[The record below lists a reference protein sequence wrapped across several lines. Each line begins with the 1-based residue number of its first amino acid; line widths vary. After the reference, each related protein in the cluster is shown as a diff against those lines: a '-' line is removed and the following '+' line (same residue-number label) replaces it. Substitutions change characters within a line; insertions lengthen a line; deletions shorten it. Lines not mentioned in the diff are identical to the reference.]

1 MGLLGHVQ
9 GQISCSLELTPLET
23 GAAHRQGT
31 DPLQGAFHGGG
42 HGAGAEHVGAEVG
55 AVVDARQHQ
64 IRCFVHQFAQGQL
77 HAIGR
82 CAAAGPGGHARCKQF
97 VRPFGAQ
104 GGLQGQAVAGG
115 GAFLVGADHRDLVT
129 PGGRGRSQGAD
140 PLGEDPVV
148 IADQDPH
155 GSADGWG
162 EPKRAGCLQS
172 GPFRLCSV
180 SAPVTL
186 QQLTDQL
193 DALEQQASAEIA
205 EAADAAALEQL
216 RVGLLGKKG
225 RLSGVLGAMGKL
237 PGQERPVV
245 GQRANVLKTQ
255 VQTLLSDRLQA
266 VQQAAMAE
274 RIARESIDVT
284 APPSGIPM
292 GHRHPLITTT
302 EEIVDLFLGLGY
314 SVAEGPEV
322 EKDHY
327 NFTAL
332 NIPEDHPARDMQDTF
347 YLGADLL
354 MRTHTSPVQIRHLEQ
369 NPPPVRIV
377 APGRV
382 YRRDAV
388 DATHSPVFHQVE
400 VLAIDEGLDFSHL
413 RGTVMA
419 FLKAFFGDLPVRFR
433 ASYFPFT
440 EPSAEVDVQWR
451 GRWLEVMGCGMVDP
465 AVLEGLGLD
474 PERYSGFAAGL
485 GVERFCM
492 VRHGIDDI
500 RRLYTSDLRFLEQ
513 F

>member
-1 MGLLGHVQ
+1 M
-9 GQISCSLELTPLET
+9 
-23 GAAHRQGT
+23 
-31 DPLQGAFHGGG
+31 
-42 HGAGAEHVGAEVG
+42 
-55 AVVDARQHQ
+55 
-64 IRCFVHQFAQGQL
+64 
-77 HAIGR
+77 
-82 CAAAGPGGHARCKQF
+82 
-97 VRPFGAQ
+97 
-104 GGLQGQAVAGG
+104 
-115 GAFLVGADHRDLVT
+115 
-129 PGGRGRSQGAD
+129 
-140 PLGEDPVV
+140 
-148 IADQDPH
+148 
-155 GSADGWG
+155 SAT
-162 EPKRAGCLQS
+162 
-172 GPFRLCSV
+172 
-180 SAPVTL
+180 VTL
-186 QQLTDQL
+186 QQLTEQL
-193 DALEQQASAEIA
+193 DALEQQA
-205 EAADAAALEQL
+205 AADIADAVDAQALEQL

-225 RLSGVLGAMGKL
+225 KLSGVLGAMGKL
-237 PGQERPVV
+237 SGSDRPVV

-255 VQTLLSDRLQA
+255 VQTLLADRLQ
-266 VQQAAMAE
+266 VVKQAAMAE
-274 RIARESIDVT
+274 RIARERLDVT
-284 APPSGIPM
+284 APASGIPM

-322 EKDHY
+322 EQDHY

-332 NIPEDHPARDMQDTF
+332 NIPEDHPARDMQDTY
-347 YLGADLL
+347 YLQNDLL
-354 MRTHTSPVQIRHLEQ
+354 LRTHTSPVQIRYLEQ
-369 NPPPVRIV
+369 TPPPVRII

-382 YRRDAV
+382 YRRDAA
-388 DATHSPVFHQVE
+388 DATHSAVFHQVE

-419 FLKAFFGDLPVRFR
+419 FLKAFFGDVPVRFR

-474 PERYSGFAAGL
+474 PERWSGFAAGL

>member
-1 MGLLGHVQ
+1 
-9 GQISCSLELTPLET
+9 
-23 GAAHRQGT
+23 
-31 DPLQGAFHGGG
+31 
-42 HGAGAEHVGAEVG
+42 
-55 AVVDARQHQ
+55 
-64 IRCFVHQFAQGQL
+64 
-77 HAIGR
+77 
-82 CAAAGPGGHARCKQF
+82 
-97 VRPFGAQ
+97 
-104 GGLQGQAVAGG
+104 
-115 GAFLVGADHRDLVT
+115 
-129 PGGRGRSQGAD
+129 
-140 PLGEDPVV
+140 
-148 IADQDPH
+148 
-155 GSADGWG
+155 
-162 EPKRAGCLQS
+162 
-172 GPFRLCSV
+172 V

-193 DALEQQASAEIA
+193 DALEQQAAAEIA

-225 RLSGVLGAMGKL
+225 RISGVLGAMGKL
-237 PGQERPVV
+237 PGQERTLV

-255 VQTLLSDRLQA
+255 VQSLLGERLQA
-266 VQQAAMAE
+266 VKQAAMAE
-274 RIARESIDVT
+274 RIAKESLDVT
-284 APPSGIPM
+284 APATGVPM

-322 EKDHY
+322 ERDHY

-347 YLGADLL
+347 YLGGDLL
-354 MRTHTSPVQIRHLEQ
+354 MRTHTSPVQIRHLEE

>member
-1 MGLLGHVQ
+1 M
-9 GQISCSLELTPLET
+9 
-23 GAAHRQGT
+23 
-31 DPLQGAFHGGG
+31 
-42 HGAGAEHVGAEVG
+42 
-55 AVVDARQHQ
+55 
-64 IRCFVHQFAQGQL
+64 
-77 HAIGR
+77 
-82 CAAAGPGGHARCKQF
+82 
-97 VRPFGAQ
+97 
-104 GGLQGQAVAGG
+104 
-115 GAFLVGADHRDLVT
+115 
-129 PGGRGRSQGAD
+129 
-140 PLGEDPVV
+140 
-148 IADQDPH
+148 
-155 GSADGWG
+155 
-162 EPKRAGCLQS
+162 
-172 GPFRLCSV
+172 

-193 DALEQQASAEIA
+193 DALEQQAAAEIA
-205 EAADAAALEQL
+205 QAADAAALEKL

-225 RLSGVLGAMGKL
+225 RISGVLGAMGKL
-237 PGQERPVV
+237 PGQERPLV

-255 VQTLLSDRLQA
+255 VQSLLGERLQA
-266 VQQAAMAE
+266 VKQAAMAE
-274 RIARESIDVT
+274 RIAKESLDVT
-284 APPSGIPM
+284 APASGVPM

-322 EKDHY
+322 ERDHY

-347 YLGADLL
+347 YLGGDLL
-354 MRTHTSPVQIRHLEQ
+354 MRTHTSPVQIRHLEE

>member
-1 MGLLGHVQ
+1 M
-9 GQISCSLELTPLET
+9 
-23 GAAHRQGT
+23 
-31 DPLQGAFHGGG
+31 
-42 HGAGAEHVGAEVG
+42 
-55 AVVDARQHQ
+55 
-64 IRCFVHQFAQGQL
+64 
-77 HAIGR
+77 
-82 CAAAGPGGHARCKQF
+82 
-97 VRPFGAQ
+97 
-104 GGLQGQAVAGG
+104 
-115 GAFLVGADHRDLVT
+115 
-129 PGGRGRSQGAD
+129 
-140 PLGEDPVV
+140 
-148 IADQDPH
+148 
-155 GSADGWG
+155 
-162 EPKRAGCLQS
+162 
-172 GPFRLCSV
+172 

-193 DALEQQASAEIA
+193 DALEQQATDEIA
-205 EAADAAALEQL
+205 AAADGQALEQL

-225 RLSGVLGAMGKL
+225 RLSAVLGAMGKL
-237 PGQERPVV
+237 PGPERPLV

-255 VQTLLSDRLQA
+255 VQQRLADRLKA
-266 VQQAAMAE
+266 VNEAAMTA
-274 RIARESIDVT
+274 RIASETLDVT
-284 APPSGIPM
+284 APASGVPM
-292 GHRHPLITTT
+292 GHRHPLISTT

-322 EKDHY
+322 EQDHY

-347 YLGADLL
+347 YLKGDKLL
-354 MRTHTSPVQIRHLEQ
+354 RTHTSPVQIRHLEQ

-474 PERYSGFAAGL
+474 PERWSGFAAGL

>member
-1 MGLLGHVQ
+1 M
-9 GQISCSLELTPLET
+9 
-23 GAAHRQGT
+23 
-31 DPLQGAFHGGG
+31 
-42 HGAGAEHVGAEVG
+42 
-55 AVVDARQHQ
+55 
-64 IRCFVHQFAQGQL
+64 
-77 HAIGR
+77 
-82 CAAAGPGGHARCKQF
+82 
-97 VRPFGAQ
+97 
-104 GGLQGQAVAGG
+104 
-115 GAFLVGADHRDLVT
+115 
-129 PGGRGRSQGAD
+129 
-140 PLGEDPVV
+140 
-148 IADQDPH
+148 
-155 GSADGWG
+155 
-162 EPKRAGCLQS
+162 
-172 GPFRLCSV
+172 

-474 PERYSGFAAGL
+474 PGAL
-485 GVERFCM
+485 QRF
-492 VRHGIDDI
+492 RRRPWGGALLHGAPWH
-500 RRLYTSDLRFLEQ
+500 
-513 F
+513 

>member
-1 MGLLGHVQ
+1 
-9 GQISCSLELTPLET
+9 
-23 GAAHRQGT
+23 
-31 DPLQGAFHGGG
+31 
-42 HGAGAEHVGAEVG
+42 
-55 AVVDARQHQ
+55 
-64 IRCFVHQFAQGQL
+64 
-77 HAIGR
+77 
-82 CAAAGPGGHARCKQF
+82 
-97 VRPFGAQ
+97 
-104 GGLQGQAVAGG
+104 
-115 GAFLVGADHRDLVT
+115 
-129 PGGRGRSQGAD
+129 
-140 PLGEDPVV
+140 
-148 IADQDPH
+148 
-155 GSADGWG
+155 
-162 EPKRAGCLQS
+162 
-172 GPFRLCSV
+172 
-180 SAPVTL
+180 
-186 QQLTDQL
+186 
-193 DALEQQASAEIA
+193 
-205 EAADAAALEQL
+205 
-216 RVGLLGKKG
+216 
-225 RLSGVLGAMGKL
+225 MGKL
-237 PGQERPVV
+237 PGSERPLV

-255 VQTLLSDRLQA
+255 VQSLLAERLAA
-266 VQQAAMAE
+266 VKQAAMAE

-284 APPSGIPM
+284 APASGIPM

-347 YLGADLL
+347 YLQGDLL
-354 MRTHTSPVQIRHLEQ
+354 LRTHTSPVQIRHLEQ

>member
-1 MGLLGHVQ
+1 
-9 GQISCSLELTPLET
+9 
-23 GAAHRQGT
+23 
-31 DPLQGAFHGGG
+31 
-42 HGAGAEHVGAEVG
+42 
-55 AVVDARQHQ
+55 
-64 IRCFVHQFAQGQL
+64 
-77 HAIGR
+77 
-82 CAAAGPGGHARCKQF
+82 
-97 VRPFGAQ
+97 
-104 GGLQGQAVAGG
+104 
-115 GAFLVGADHRDLVT
+115 
-129 PGGRGRSQGAD
+129 
-140 PLGEDPVV
+140 
-148 IADQDPH
+148 
-155 GSADGWG
+155 
-162 EPKRAGCLQS
+162 
-172 GPFRLCSV
+172 V
-180 SAPVTL
+180 SATVSL

-193 DALEQQASAEIA
+193 EALE
-205 EAADAAALEQL
+205 ADAAEAIASATDAEALEQL

-225 RLSGVLGAMGKL
+225 RLSGVLGAMGRL
-237 PGQERPVV
+237 PGDERPLV

-255 VQTLLSDRLQA
+255 VQELLSQRLQA
-266 VQQAAMAE
+266 VKRAAMEA
-274 RIARESIDVT
+274 RIAAETLDVT
-284 APPSGIPM
+284 AAASGMPV

-302 EEIVDLFLGLGY
+302 EEIVDLFCGLGY
-314 SVAEGPEV
+314 QVAEGPEV
-322 EKDHY
+322 ESDHY

-332 NIPEDHPARDMQDTF
+332 NIPADHPARDMQDTF
-347 YLGADLL
+347 YLQDNLL
-354 MRTHTSPVQIRHLEQ
+354 LRTHTSPVQIRHLEQ

-474 PERYSGFAAGL
+474 PDRWSGFAAGL

>member
-1 MGLLGHVQ
+1 M
-9 GQISCSLELTPLET
+9 
-23 GAAHRQGT
+23 
-31 DPLQGAFHGGG
+31 
-42 HGAGAEHVGAEVG
+42 
-55 AVVDARQHQ
+55 
-64 IRCFVHQFAQGQL
+64 
-77 HAIGR
+77 
-82 CAAAGPGGHARCKQF
+82 
-97 VRPFGAQ
+97 
-104 GGLQGQAVAGG
+104 
-115 GAFLVGADHRDLVT
+115 
-129 PGGRGRSQGAD
+129 
-140 PLGEDPVV
+140 
-148 IADQDPH
+148 
-155 GSADGWG
+155 
-162 EPKRAGCLQS
+162 
-172 GPFRLCSV
+172 

-193 DALEQQASAEIA
+193 DALEQQAAAEIA
-205 EAADAAALEQL
+205 EAVDAAALEQL

-225 RLSGVLGAMGKL
+225 RISGVLGAMGKL
-237 PGQERPVV
+237 PGEERPLV

-255 VQTLLSDRLQA
+255 VQSLLGERLQA
-266 VQQAAMAE
+266 VKQAAMAE
-274 RIARESIDVT
+274 RIARESLDVT
-284 APPSGIPM
+284 APASGVRM

-322 EKDHY
+322 ERDHY

-347 YLGADLL
+347 YLGGDLL
-354 MRTHTSPVQIRHLEQ
+354 MRTHTSPVQIRHLEE

>member
-1 MGLLGHVQ
+1 
-9 GQISCSLELTPLET
+9 
-23 GAAHRQGT
+23 
-31 DPLQGAFHGGG
+31 
-42 HGAGAEHVGAEVG
+42 
-55 AVVDARQHQ
+55 
-64 IRCFVHQFAQGQL
+64 
-77 HAIGR
+77 
-82 CAAAGPGGHARCKQF
+82 
-97 VRPFGAQ
+97 
-104 GGLQGQAVAGG
+104 
-115 GAFLVGADHRDLVT
+115 
-129 PGGRGRSQGAD
+129 
-140 PLGEDPVV
+140 
-148 IADQDPH
+148 
-155 GSADGWG
+155 
-162 EPKRAGCLQS
+162 
-172 GPFRLCSV
+172 V
-180 SAPVTL
+180 SATISL

-193 DALEQQASAEIA
+193 DALEAEAVSAIA
-205 EAADAAALEQL
+205 AAADADALEQL
-216 RVGLLGKKG
+216 RVSLLGKKG

-237 PGQERPVV
+237 PSEERPLV

-255 VQTLLSDRLQA
+255 VQNLLGERLQVVKAAALADRLL
-266 VQQAAMAE
+266 
-274 RIARESIDVT
+274 RETIDVT
-284 APPSGIPM
+284 APASGIPV

-302 EEIVDLFLGLGY
+302 EQIVDLFCGLGY
-314 SVAEGPEV
+314 RVAEGPEV
-322 EKDHY
+322 ETDHY
-327 NFTAL
+327 NFSAL

-347 YLGADLL
+347 YLGGNLL
-354 MRTHTSPVQIRHLEQ
+354 LRTHTSPVQIRYLEE

-419 FLKAFFGDLPVRFR
+419 FLKAFFGDMPVRFR

-474 PERYSGFAAGL
+474 PERWSGFAAGL

>member
-1 MGLLGHVQ
+1 MSAT
-9 GQISCSLELTPLET
+9 IS
-23 GAAHRQGT
+23 
-31 DPLQGAFHGGG
+31 
-42 HGAGAEHVGAEVG
+42 
-55 AVVDARQHQ
+55 
-64 IRCFVHQFAQGQL
+64 
-77 HAIGR
+77 
-82 CAAAGPGGHARCKQF
+82 
-97 VRPFGAQ
+97 
-104 GGLQGQAVAGG
+104 
-115 GAFLVGADHRDLVT
+115 
-129 PGGRGRSQGAD
+129 
-140 PLGEDPVV
+140 
-148 IADQDPH
+148 
-155 GSADGWG
+155 
-162 EPKRAGCLQS
+162 
-172 GPFRLCSV
+172 
-180 SAPVTL
+180 L

-193 DALEQQASAEIA
+193 DALEAEAVSAIA
-205 EAADAAALEQL
+205 AAADADALEQL
-216 RVGLLGKKG
+216 RVSLLGKKG

-237 PGQERPVV
+237 PSEERPLV

-255 VQTLLSDRLQA
+255 VQNLLGERLQVVKAAALADRLL
-266 VQQAAMAE
+266 
-274 RIARESIDVT
+274 RETIDVT
-284 APPSGIPM
+284 APASGIPV

-302 EEIVDLFLGLGY
+302 EQIVDLFCGLGY
-314 SVAEGPEV
+314 RVAEGPEV
-322 EKDHY
+322 ETDHY
-327 NFTAL
+327 NFSAL

-347 YLGADLL
+347 YLGGNLL
-354 MRTHTSPVQIRHLEQ
+354 LRTHTSPVQIRYLEE

-419 FLKAFFGDLPVRFR
+419 FLKAFFGDMPVRFR

-474 PERYSGFAAGL
+474 PERWSGFAAGL

>member
-1 MGLLGHVQ
+1 M
-9 GQISCSLELTPLET
+9 
-23 GAAHRQGT
+23 
-31 DPLQGAFHGGG
+31 
-42 HGAGAEHVGAEVG
+42 
-55 AVVDARQHQ
+55 
-64 IRCFVHQFAQGQL
+64 
-77 HAIGR
+77 
-82 CAAAGPGGHARCKQF
+82 
-97 VRPFGAQ
+97 
-104 GGLQGQAVAGG
+104 
-115 GAFLVGADHRDLVT
+115 
-129 PGGRGRSQGAD
+129 
-140 PLGEDPVV
+140 
-148 IADQDPH
+148 
-155 GSADGWG
+155 
-162 EPKRAGCLQS
+162 
-172 GPFRLCSV
+172 

-193 DALEQQASAEIA
+193 DALEQQAADEIA
-205 EAADAAALEQL
+205 AAADGQALEQL

-225 RLSGVLGAMGKL
+225 RLSAVLGAMGKL
-237 PGQERPVV
+237 PGPERPLV

-255 VQTLLSDRLQA
+255 VQQRLADRLKA
-266 VQQAAMAE
+266 VNEAAMTA
-274 RIARESIDVT
+274 RIASETLDVT
-284 APPSGIPM
+284 APASGVPM
-292 GHRHPLITTT
+292 GHRHPLISTT

-322 EKDHY
+322 EQDYY
-327 NFTAL
+327 NFSAL

-347 YLGADLL
+347 YLKGDKLL
-354 MRTHTSPVQIRHLEQ
+354 RTHTSPVQIRHLEQ

-474 PERYSGFAAGL
+474 PERWSGFAAGL

>member
-1 MGLLGHVQ
+1 MSAT
-9 GQISCSLELTPLET
+9 IS
-23 GAAHRQGT
+23 
-31 DPLQGAFHGGG
+31 
-42 HGAGAEHVGAEVG
+42 
-55 AVVDARQHQ
+55 
-64 IRCFVHQFAQGQL
+64 
-77 HAIGR
+77 
-82 CAAAGPGGHARCKQF
+82 
-97 VRPFGAQ
+97 
-104 GGLQGQAVAGG
+104 
-115 GAFLVGADHRDLVT
+115 
-129 PGGRGRSQGAD
+129 
-140 PLGEDPVV
+140 
-148 IADQDPH
+148 
-155 GSADGWG
+155 
-162 EPKRAGCLQS
+162 
-172 GPFRLCSV
+172 
-180 SAPVTL
+180 L

-193 DALEQQASAEIA
+193 DALEAEAVSAIA
-205 EAADAAALEQL
+205 AAADADALEQL
-216 RVGLLGKKG
+216 RVSLLGKKG

-237 PGQERPVV
+237 PSEERPLV

-255 VQTLLSDRLQA
+255 VQNLLGERLQA
-266 VQQAAMAE
+266 VKAAALAD
-274 RIARESIDVT
+274 RLLRETIDVT
-284 APPSGIPM
+284 APASGIPV

-302 EEIVDLFLGLGY
+302 EQIVDLFCGLGY
-314 SVAEGPEV
+314 RVAEGPEV
-322 EKDHY
+322 ETDHY
-327 NFTAL
+327 NFSAL

-347 YLGADLL
+347 YLGGNLL
-354 MRTHTSPVQIRHLEQ
+354 LRTHTSPVQIRYLEQ

-419 FLKAFFGDLPVRFR
+419 FLKAFFGDMPVRFR

-474 PERYSGFAAGL
+474 PERWSGFAAGL

>member
-1 MGLLGHVQ
+1 M
-9 GQISCSLELTPLET
+9 
-23 GAAHRQGT
+23 
-31 DPLQGAFHGGG
+31 
-42 HGAGAEHVGAEVG
+42 
-55 AVVDARQHQ
+55 
-64 IRCFVHQFAQGQL
+64 
-77 HAIGR
+77 
-82 CAAAGPGGHARCKQF
+82 
-97 VRPFGAQ
+97 
-104 GGLQGQAVAGG
+104 
-115 GAFLVGADHRDLVT
+115 
-129 PGGRGRSQGAD
+129 
-140 PLGEDPVV
+140 
-148 IADQDPH
+148 
-155 GSADGWG
+155 
-162 EPKRAGCLQS
+162 
-172 GPFRLCSV
+172 

-193 DALEQQASAEIA
+193 DALEQQAAAEIA

-225 RLSGVLGAMGKL
+225 RISGVLGAMGKL
-237 PGQERPVV
+237 PGEERPLV

-255 VQTLLSDRLQA
+255 VQSLLGDRLQA
-266 VQQAAMAE
+266 MKQAAMAE
-274 RIARESIDVT
+274 RIARESLDVT
-284 APPSGIPM
+284 APASGVPM

-322 EKDHY
+322 ERDHY

-347 YLGADLL
+347 YLGGDLL
-354 MRTHTSPVQIRHLEQ
+354 MRTHTSPVQIRHLEE

>member
-1 MGLLGHVQ
+1 MSAI
-9 GQISCSLELTPLET
+9 ISL
-23 GAAHRQGT
+23 
-31 DPLQGAFHGGG
+31 
-42 HGAGAEHVGAEVG
+42 
-55 AVVDARQHQ
+55 
-64 IRCFVHQFAQGQL
+64 
-77 HAIGR
+77 
-82 CAAAGPGGHARCKQF
+82 K
-97 VRPFGAQ
+97 
-104 GGLQGQAVAGG
+104 
-115 GAFLVGADHRDLVT
+115 
-129 PGGRGRSQGAD
+129 
-140 PLGEDPVV
+140 
-148 IADQDPH
+148 
-155 GSADGWG
+155 
-162 EPKRAGCLQS
+162 
-172 GPFRLCSV
+172 
-180 SAPVTL
+180 
-186 QQLTDQL
+186 QLTDQL
-193 DALEQQASAEIA
+193 DALEA
-205 EAADAAALEQL
+205 EAVSAIRAATDADGLEQL
-216 RVGLLGKKG
+216 RVSLLGKKG

-237 PGQERPVV
+237 PGNERPLV

-255 VQTLLSDRLQA
+255 VQELLAERLQA
-266 VQQAAMAE
+266 VKSAALAE
-274 RIARESIDVT
+274 RLARETIDVT

-302 EEIVDLFLGLGY
+302 EQIVDLFCGLGY
-314 SVAEGPEV
+314 RVAEGPEV
-322 EKDHY
+322 ETDYY
-327 NFTAL
+327 NFSAL

-347 YLGADLL
+347 YLGGNLL
-354 MRTHTSPVQIRHLEQ
+354 LRTHTSPVQIRYLEQ

-419 FLKAFFGDLPVRFR
+419 FLKAFFGDMPVRFR

-474 PERYSGFAAGL
+474 PERWSGFAAGL

>member
-1 MGLLGHVQ
+1 ML
-9 GQISCSLELTPLET
+9 
-23 GAAHRQGT
+23 
-31 DPLQGAFHGGG
+31 
-42 HGAGAEHVGAEVG
+42 
-55 AVVDARQHQ
+55 
-64 IRCFVHQFAQGQL
+64 
-77 HAIGR
+77 
-82 CAAAGPGGHARCKQF
+82 
-97 VRPFGAQ
+97 
-104 GGLQGQAVAGG
+104 
-115 GAFLVGADHRDLVT
+115 
-129 PGGRGRSQGAD
+129 
-140 PLGEDPVV
+140 
-148 IADQDPH
+148 
-155 GSADGWG
+155 G
-162 EPKRAGCLQS
+162 EPKRPGCLQS
-172 GPFRLCSV
+172 AALRQSSV
-180 SAPVTL
+180 SATVSL

-193 DALEQQASAEIA
+193 DALEQRAAAEIA
-205 EAADAAALEQL
+205 DAADAQALEEL

-225 RLSGVLGAMGKL
+225 RISAVLGAMGKL
-237 PGQERPVV
+237 PGDERPLV

-266 VQQAAMAE
+266 VKQVAMDE
-274 RIARESIDVT
+274 RIARETLDVT
-284 APPSGIPM
+284 APASGIPM

-322 EKDHY
+322 EQDHY

-332 NIPEDHPARDMQDTF
+332 NIPPDHPARDMQDTF
-347 YLGADLL
+347 YLQGDRLL
-354 MRTHTSPVQIRHLEQ
+354 RTHTSPVQIRHLEQ

-400 VLAIDEGLDFSHL
+400 VLAIDEGLNFSHL

-451 GRWLEVMGCGMVDP
+451 GKWLEVMGCGMVDP

-474 PERYSGFAAGL
+474 PERWSGFAAGL

-492 VRHGIDDI
+492 VRHGVDDI